1 MLYFY
6 VLKIWKYFLIMNQ
19 VIEKNKTEIDRVVIR
34 FAGDSGDGM
43 QVTGSQF
50 TTTSGIAGNSLAT
63 FPDYPAEIRAPQGT
77 VAGVSGYQIQFGEI
91 DVYTP
96 GDEPDVLVAMNPAA
110 LKANLLAVKKGGTII
125 VNQDAFT
132 EIGLN
137 KAGYTSNP
145 LSDGSLS
152 SYRIIEV
159 QITKLTR
166 LALEDIELDGRSKDR
181 CKNFFSLGLM
191 YWMYS
196 RSLEATQK
204 WIQEKFGKKPLVA
217 EANLKALQAGYN
229 YGITIDAAPSYI
241 VKPAQIKPGLYR
253 NVTGN
258 EAVSLGFIIAAQKSD
273 LQLFLGS
280 YPITPASDILHEL
293 SKYKQFG
300 VITFQAEDEIAAAC
314 SAIGA
319 AYGGCLAI
327 TSTSGPGLDLK
338 AEAIGLAVKTEL
350 PLVIIDVQRAG
361 PSTGMPTKTEQADLM
376 LAMFGRHGESPLC
389 ILAPSTPSDCC
400 FMSYEAA
407 RIALEFMTPV
417 ILLTDAFLANGS
429 EPWLIPDIEAW
440 PKIKNKLINPQDY
453 QDKVY
458 MPYER
463 DELGVRNWAIPGM
476 AGLEH
481 RLSGLE
487 GQENTGNISSDPLN
501 HQKMTEARL
510 SKIKNIQKLIPPLE
524 VFGPDSGDLLVL
536 GWGGTYGTIRAAVEE
551 AQKEGKSVAQAHLKY
566 LNPFPAN
573 FEQILRSYK
582 NVLIP
587 EINDG
592 QLSMLV
598 RAEFLIDAK
607 KLSKVQG
614 QPFKVREIKEIID
627 RTLENAI

>member
-1 MLYFY
+1 
-6 VLKIWKYFLIMNQ
+6 MNQ
-19 VIEKNKTEIDRVVIR
+19 VIEENKTEIDRVVIR

-110 LKANLLAVKKGGTII
+110 LKANFSAVKKGGTII
-125 VNQDAFT
+125 VNQDAFN

-145 LSDGSLS
+145 LTDDSLS
-152 SYRIIEV
+152 SFRVMEV
-159 QITKLTR
+159 QVTKLTR
-166 LALEDIELDGRSKDR
+166 LALEELDLDGRSKDR
-181 CKNFFSLGLM
+181 CKNFFCLGLM

-196 RSLEATQK
+196 RPLEATQK
-204 WIQEKFGKKPLVA
+204 WIQERFGKKLMVA

-229 YGITIDAAPSYI
+229 YGITVDAAPSYI
-241 VKPAQIKPGLYR
+241 VKAAPIKPGLYR

-258 EAVSLGFIIAAQKSD
+258 EAASLGFIVASQKAD
-273 LQLFLGS
+273 RQLFLGS

-300 VITFQAEDEIAAAC
+300 IITFQAEDEIAAAC
-314 SAIGA
+314 SSIGA

-350 PLVIIDVQRAG
+350 PLVVVDVQRAG
-361 PSTGMPTKTEQADLM
+361 PSTGMPTKTEQSDLF

-389 ILAPSTPSDCC
+389 VLAPATPSDCC
-400 FMSYEAA
+400 YMAYEAA

-440 PKIKNKLINPQDY
+440 PKIKTKLANPANY

-458 MPYER
+458 LPYER
-463 DELGVRNWAIPGM
+463 DSLGVRTWAIPGM

-501 HQKMTEARL
+501 HEKMTEARNL
-510 SKIKNIQKLIPPLE
+510 KIKNIQTLIPPLE
-524 VFGPDSGDLLVL
+524 VLGPASGDLLVL
-536 GWGGTYGTIRAAVEE
+536 GWGGTYGSVRAAVEE

-573 FEQILRSYK
+573 IEQVLRSYK
-582 NVLIP
+582 KVLIP
-587 EINDG
+587 EINNG
-592 QLSMLV
+592 QLSMLI
-598 RAEFLIDAK
+598 RSEFLIDAQ
-607 KLSKVQG
+607 KLSKMQG
-614 QPFKVREIKEIID
+614 QPFKVREIKEAID
-627 RTLENAI
+627 HILQK